1 MTKLSAWIQIF
12 FILSLIGFSTY
23 CLFTARF
30 ESAIA
35 PFPILALYWVFVA
48 SRRTRASSL
57 DDGEGE
63 DKGAGDI

>member
-1 MTKLSAWIQIF
+1 MTKLSAWIQIV

-23 CLFTARF
+23 CLFAGRF

-48 SRRTRASSL
+48 SRRTRSSSL
-57 DDGEGE
+57 GDGETE
-63 DKGAGDI
+63 DKGAGDL